1 MGRAWRVTRQIRWYF
16 STLMGDNHYQRYVQ
30 HRSRVHPHQPVL
42 TEREY
47 WKMRHAATDAN
58 PSARCC

>member
-1 MGRAWRVTRQIRWYF
+1 
-16 STLMGDNHYQRYVQ
+16 MGDTHYKRYVEHR
-30 HRSRVHPHQPVL
+30 HRSHPGEPIL

-58 PSARCC
+58 PGARCC